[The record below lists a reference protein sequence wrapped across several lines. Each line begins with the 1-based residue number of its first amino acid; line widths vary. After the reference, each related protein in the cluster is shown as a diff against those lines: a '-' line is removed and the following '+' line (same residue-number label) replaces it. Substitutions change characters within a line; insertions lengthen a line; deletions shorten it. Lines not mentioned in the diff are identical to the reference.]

1 MTDPHAEG
9 RGAIKA
15 MRLAL
20 AHAGINS
27 SDVDYINAHG
37 TSTELND
44 AIETKSVK
52 EVFGADAKKIPMSS
66 IKSMLGHM
74 IAAAGAV
81 EVIASILTIRES
93 VIPATINYETPDE
106 ACDLDY
112 VPNAARKAS
121 VKTVLSNSFGFG
133 GQNIA
138 LILKEYSA

>member
-1 MTDPHAEG
+1 
-9 RGAIKA
+9 

-20 AHAGINS
+20 SNAGMQPADIQ
-27 SDVDYINAHG
+27 YINAHG
-37 TSTELND
+37 TSTGLND
-44 AIETKSVK
+44 AIETHAVK
-52 EVFGADAKKIPMSS
+52 QVFGVHAKQIPMSS

-81 EVIASILTIRES
+81 EVIASILTIREG

-112 VPNAARKAS
+112 VPNTARKAS